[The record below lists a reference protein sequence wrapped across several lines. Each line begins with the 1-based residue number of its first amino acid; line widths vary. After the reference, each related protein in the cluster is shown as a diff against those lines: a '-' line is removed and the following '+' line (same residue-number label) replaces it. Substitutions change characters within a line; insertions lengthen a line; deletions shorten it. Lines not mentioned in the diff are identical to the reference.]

1 MRSEWVPV
9 SAAALVVGVM
19 ALVFGSLLNP
29 ASGGESAAQ
38 TLHVVDEQGARWIGM
53 SVMFF
58 LSSVGMVLGLPAIL
72 SLFIRTGRRLGTAGV
87 AVFAVGVVGLCG
99 YAMLMVFFRAV
110 ANTGVLAGNAQALD
124 KVSKD
129 PSLLVFLYGWIGG
142 FVLGIVLI
150 AIALLRARKVPL
162 WVPIV
167 MLVYVVSVPFGS
179 HLGRL
184 GQTVQVLALA
194 VAFTGIAI
202 GAVSADNRRDL
213 IRESI
218 F

>member
-202 GAVSADNRRDL
+202 GAVLADNRRDL